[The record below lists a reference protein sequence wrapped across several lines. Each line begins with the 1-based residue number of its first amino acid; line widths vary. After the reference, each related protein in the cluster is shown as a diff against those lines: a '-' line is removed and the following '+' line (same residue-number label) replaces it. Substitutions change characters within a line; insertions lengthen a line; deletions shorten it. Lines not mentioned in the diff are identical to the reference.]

1 MNLFV
6 VNQIFIK
13 PKYKFCFI
21 LFEMHDNQLN
31 ETKKKSVIGH
41 SKIIHAHS

>member
-1 MNLFV
+1 MMNLFV

-31 ETKKKSVIGH
+31 ETKKKV
-41 SKIIHAHS
+41 